1 VLKLALLKTNTQR
14 SLVHPLGEEDRWI
27 FFTAPTSSGRKGNE
41 VNEVASRKTLAFV
54 SLILWQ
60 ES

>member
-1 VLKLALLKTNTQR
+1 MLKLALLKTNTQR

-27 FFTAPTSSGRKGNE
+27 FFTEGNE